1 MPSQFKVNK
10 IFLDSET
17 VAEQLRSQRQH
28 YGYKLEKAAKELGIN
43 IKYLEALEKGDFN
56 SLPSGVYGNNF
67 LREYAM
73 FLKLDPRP
81 LLRLFDAE
89 VTATKEKSQQELFA
103 KQVVK
108 ARYFWATPK
117 IIKNLLIAVAVAM
130 CLWFL
135 AYRLEKIVSPPQLT
149 LSSPDN
155 NIITK
160 ERSILVKGRAESE
173 TELTVNAE
181 AVLLDLQGN
190 FEKQVELKAGIN
202 TIIITAEKKFG
213 RKTIVKRQVLVE

>member
-1 MPSQFKVNK
+1 MSSQFKVNK

-17 VAEQLRSQRQH
+17 VAEQLRSQRQR

-43 IKYLEALEKGDFN
+43 IKYLEALEKGDFS

-67 LREYAM
+67 LREYAI

-81 LLRLFDAE
+81 LLKLFDAE
-89 VTATKEKSQQELFA
+89 VTATKEKAQQELFS

-108 ARYFWATPK
+108 ARHFWATPK
-117 IIKNLLIAVAVAM
+117 IIKNLLIALAVIL

-135 AYRLEKIVSPPQLT
+135 AYRLEKIVSPPQLDL
-149 LSSPDN
+149 LSPEN

-160 ERSILVKGRAESE
+160 ERSVVVKGWAESE
-173 TELTVNAE
+173 TEITINAE

-190 FEKQVELKAGIN
+190 FEKKVELKSGIN
-202 TIIITAEKKFG
+202 TIMVTAEKKFG
-213 RKTIVKRQVLVE
+213 RKTTVKRQVLVE